1 MRFPAWPRKLKT
13 SSTSLQRPSLFLLA
27 GAGLLLLG
35 MLAGIYLFFPAEAL
49 RQRIIQ
55 EVGTRT
61 GMEVQIGQV
70 ALYPLLTLDADRI
83 KLGVT
88 GLTQPLE
95 IEQLSVAPQ
104 WSTLLSGDPG
114 VQLQGRVM
122 LGTITAG
129 LQKGGAISARA
140 NGLRFELPMQ
150 KPIPFSI
157 MGTLSEASL
166 NSSTRLGPDTKTGLS
181 LRLADVSIL
190 GLEILRA
197 DSPGLSLGEITL
209 DLDGQGRALRISA
222 INAKG
227 GDLEVDGNGTLQ
239 IGRTA
244 ATSRIRLVLQVRPGP
259 NADPNI
265 SSLLQLAGEPGPD
278 GRYPLQLIGT
288 LAKPILKPGG

>member
-13 SSTSLQRPSLFLLA
+13 SSTTLQRPSLFLLA

-61 GMEVQIGQV
+61 GVEVQIGQI

-83 KLGVT
+83 KLGIT
-88 GLTQPLE
+88 GLPQPLE
-95 IEQLSVAPQ
+95 IEQLSVSPQ

-114 VQLQGRVM
+114 VQLRSRAM
-122 LGTITAG
+122 FGTITAG
-129 LQKGGAISARA
+129 LQKGGAISASA
-140 NGLRFELPMQ
+140 NGLRFDLPMQ

-166 NSSTRLGPDTKTGLS
+166 DSSTRLGPGTKTGLS

-190 GLEILRA
+190 GLEIFQA

-209 DLDGQGRALRISA
+209 ELDGQGRALRISA
-222 INAKG
+222 LNAKG

-265 SSLLQLAGEPGPD
+265 ASMLQLAGEPGPD

-288 LAKPILKPGG
+288 LANPILKPGG

>member
-1 MRFPAWPRKLKT
+1 
-13 SSTSLQRPSLFLLA
+13 
-27 GAGLLLLG
+27 

-61 GMEVQIGQV
+61 GVEVQIGQI

-83 KLGVT
+83 KLGIT
-88 GLTQPLE
+88 GLPQPLE
-95 IEQLSVAPQ
+95 IEQLSVSPQ

-114 VQLQGRVM
+114 VQLRSRAM
-122 LGTITAG
+122 FGTITAG
-129 LQKGGAISARA
+129 LQKGGAISASA
-140 NGLRFELPMQ
+140 NGLRFDLPMQ

-166 NSSTRLGPDTKTGLS
+166 DSSTRLGPGTKTGLS

-190 GLEILRA
+190 GLEIFQA

-209 DLDGQGRALRISA
+209 ELDGQGRALRISA
-222 INAKG
+222 LNAKG

-288 LAKPILKPGG
+288 LANPILKPGG